1 MHNDVKMTAHICD
14 VRLSVVTSALQT
26 SHFPCYCL
34 VCIYVLDATKSA
46 DKLSISFRRI
56 CEIEISTKLLTKLES
71 NIHEHFKMTNC
82 LNSVNYISQLWRY
95 LHPLSFSYLVCV
107 KYTF

>member
-56 CEIEISTKLLTKLES
+56 CEIKISTNILKGIIITPRS
-71 NIHEHFKMTNC
+71 N
-82 LNSVNYISQLWRY
+82 VISSHQN
-95 LHPLSFSYLVCV
+95 
-107 KYTF
+107 

>member
-1 MHNDVKMTAHICD
+1 MHKDVKMTAHICD

-56 CEIEISTKLLTKLES
+56 CEIKIST
-71 NIHEHFKMTNC
+71 NILIRLFPRIKTRN
-82 LNSVNYISQLWRY
+82 
-95 LHPLSFSYLVCV
+95 
-107 KYTF
+107 KYT